1 MANSTWTLLTPP
13 SQGAI
18 AIVQLEGDVDVEL
31 EQLTGRTKW
40 STNALHLVTIPDIDE
55 VVAVKIDDSLAF
67 IMPHGG
73 VHILRK
79 FAIRF
84 EELAIE
90 QIQNPQYPEASG
102 ELETH
107 MLRAL
112 SIAKSPLAVEL
123 LLKQPSISQDVKPTQ
138 SDVDRSDCL
147 NHLIIPPTVVLLG
160 APNTG
165 KSTLMNA
172 LTKQDTSIV
181 HELPGATRDA
191 VGSRINCGGLVI
203 DLYDLPGFR
212 ESDDYIEQEAIA
224 LAKTI
229 ATEAVLT
236 LLIADDQHDWLETSS
251 LSLRV
256 STKSDVSSRDD
267 CDFAVS
273 SHSGEGLQ
281 ALSIA
286 IRDAIVPPECIE
298 HEGPWLFYSPT
309 EE

>member
-1 MANSTWTLLTPP
+1 
-13 SQGAI
+13 
-18 AIVQLEGDVDVEL
+18 
-31 EQLTGRTKW
+31 
-40 STNALHLVTIPDIDE
+40 
-55 VVAVKIDDSLAF
+55 
-67 IMPHGG
+67 
-73 VHILRK
+73 
-79 FAIRF
+79 
-84 EELAIE
+84 
-90 QIQNPQYPEASG
+90 
-102 ELETH
+102 
-107 MLRAL
+107 
-112 SIAKSPLAVEL
+112 
-123 LLKQPSISQDVKPTQ
+123 
-138 SDVDRSDCL
+138 
-147 NHLIIPPTVVLLG
+147 
-160 APNTG
+160 
-165 KSTLMNA
+165 MNA

-212 ESDDYIEQEAIA
+212 ESDDYLEQEAIA

-267 CDFAVS
+267 CDIAVS

>member
-40 STNALHLVTIPDIDE
+40 SNNALHLVTIPDIDE
-55 VVAVKIDDSLAF
+55 AVAVKINDSLAF

-123 LLKQPSISQDVKPTQ
+123 LLKQPEAYPKTSNP
-138 SDVDRSDCL
+138 L
-147 NHLIIPPTVVLLG
+147 NQMLTV
-160 APNTG
+160 
-165 KSTLMNA
+165 
-172 LTKQDTSIV
+172 
-181 HELPGATRDA
+181 
-191 VGSRINCGGLVI
+191 
-203 DLYDLPGFR
+203 
-212 ESDDYIEQEAIA
+212 AIA
-224 LAKTI
+224 
-229 ATEAVLT
+229 
-236 LLIADDQHDWLETSS
+236 
-251 LSLRV
+251 
-256 STKSDVSSRDD
+256 
-267 CDFAVS
+267 
-273 SHSGEGLQ
+273 
-281 ALSIA
+281 
-286 IRDAIVPPECIE
+286 
-298 HEGPWLFYSPT
+298 
-309 EE
+309 

>member
-18 AIVQLEGDVDVEL
+18 AIVQLEGEVEVEL
-31 EQLTGRTKW
+31 EQLTGRNKW
-40 STNALHLVTIPDIDE
+40 NNNELHLVNIPDIDE
-55 VVAVKIDDSLAF
+55 AVAVKTSNTLAF

-79 FAIRF
+79 LAIRF
-84 EELAIE
+84 EDLAIE
-90 QIQNPQYPEASG
+90 QIQLPQFPEACDAF
-102 ELETH
+102 ETE

-123 LLKQPSISQDVKPTQ
+123 LLKQPQKLRRTTPTQ
-138 SDVDRSDCL
+138 ADLDRSARL
-147 NHLIIPPTVVLLG
+147 QHLIVPPTVVLLG

-172 LTKQDTSIV
+172 MTKQDTSIV
-181 HELPGATRDA
+181 HDLPGATRDA

-212 ESDDYIEQEAIA
+212 ESDDHIEQQAIE
-224 LAKTI
+224 LAQKI
-229 ATEAVLT
+229 ATDAVLT
-236 LLIADDQHDWLETSS
+236 LLIADDQHDWLETST

-256 STKSDVSSRDD
+256 STKSDVCSRDD
-267 CDFAVS
+267 GDITVS
-273 SHSGEGLQ
+273 AHTGEGLQ

-286 IRDAIVPPECIE
+286 IRDTIVPPECIQ
-298 HEGPWLFYSPT
+298 HEGPWLFYIPT